1 MSKKNA
7 SQTIERIKSRL
18 TSPTFMEKNRSSG
31 KDFTRKRKLPF
42 VSLVCFMLSGI
53 KQSIQKGLT
62 DIIQEHTTYKSMTK
76 SAFCQQRVK
85 LKPEAFVEL
94 NQVLIDDFYTDNEYF
109 THYGK
114 RVLSIDGST
123 LELPRSQEIID
134 SFGVNNEDNMIP
146 MSRIS
151 TMYDPLNNLVIDG
164 KMEANICDEY
174 TLAVMLLDNI
184 REDDLVIL
192 DRGYGARWLFY
203 LLQQKKADYIVRVQR
218 NFGSNVDSF
227 WDTEEK
233 ERIVEIQEL
242 PKKSK
247 KRLQELG
254 FEFKPFKFR
263 LVKIILNTGETEV
276 LATSLLDSEKFNLTF
291 LKETYELRWGIE
303 VNYDHLK
310 NHIELGNFTGYSV
323 QTIKQDFFANIL
335 LANIQAL
342 LVRDAQAEMSAKNE
356 NKQLKYEYQI
366 NKNLSLGFLKEK
378 VVDILLSNKPE
389 YFEELKALFQIEPSP
404 IRKGRKFPREKQRTK
419 RKFYMNQRRAT

>member
-7 SQTIERIKSRL
+7 AKTIERIKSRL
-18 TSPTFMEKNRSSG
+18 TSPIFMEKNRSSS

-42 VSLVCFMLSGI
+42 VSLVCFMLSNI

-62 DIIQEHTTYKSMTK
+62 DFIQEHTAHKNMTK

-94 NQVLIDDFYTDNEYF
+94 NQVLIDDVYTDNEF
-109 THYGK
+109 VTHHGM
-114 RVLSIDGST
+114 RLLCIDGST
-123 LELPRSQEIID
+123 LELPRSPETIHT
-134 SFGVNNEDNMIP
+134 FGVNNEDNMIP

-151 TMYDPLNNLVIDG
+151 TLYDPLNDIVIDG
-164 KMEANICDEY
+164 KIEANTCSEY
-174 TLAVMLLDNI
+174 SLAIMLLEPV
-184 REDDLVIL
+184 RENDLIVL

-203 LLQQKKADYIVRVQR
+203 LIQQRKADYIVRVQR
-218 NFGSNVDSF
+218 NFGPDVDSF
-227 WDTEEK
+227 WDSEEN
-233 ERIVEIQEL
+233 ERIVEVQEL

-247 KRLQELG
+247 KKLQELG
-254 FEFKPFKFR
+254 IDFKPFKFR
-263 LVKIILNTGETEV
+263 LVKIMLDTGEIEV
-276 LATSLLDSEKFNLTF
+276 LAASLLDSEKFNLTF

-356 NKQLKYEYQI
+356 SKQLKYEYKI
-366 NKNLSLGFLKEK
+366 NKNLSLGFLKER
-378 VVDILLSNKPE
+378 VVNILLSNRPE
-389 YFEELKALFQIEPSP
+389 YFEELKTLFQIEPSP
-404 IRKGRKFPREKQRTK
+404 IRKDRKFPRKMQRNK

>member
-7 SQTIERIKSRL
+7 AKTIERIKSRL
-18 TSPTFMEKNRSSG
+18 TSPIFMEKNRSSS

-42 VSLVCFMLSGI
+42 VSLVCFMLSNI

-62 DIIQEHTTYKSMTK
+62 DFIQEHTAHKNMTK

-94 NQVLIDDFYTDNEYF
+94 NQVLIDDVYTDNEF
-109 THYGK
+109 VTHHGM
-114 RVLSIDGST
+114 RLLCIDGST
-123 LELPRSQEIID
+123 LELPRSPETIHT
-134 SFGVNNEDNMIP
+134 FGVNNEDNMIP

-151 TMYDPLNNLVIDG
+151 TLYDPLNDIVIDG
-164 KMEANICDEY
+164 KIEANTCSEY
-174 TLAVMLLDNI
+174 SLAIMLLEPV
-184 REDDLVIL
+184 RENDLIVL

-203 LLQQKKADYIVRVQR
+203 LIQQRKADYIVRVQR
-218 NFGSNVDSF
+218 NFGPDVDSF
-227 WDTEEK
+227 WDSEEN
-233 ERIVEIQEL
+233 ERIVEVQEL

-247 KRLQELG
+247 KKLQELG
-254 FEFKPFKFR
+254 IDFKPFKFR
-263 LVKIILNTGETEV
+263 LVKIMLDTGEIEV

-356 NKQLKYEYQI
+356 SKQLKYEYKI
-366 NKNLSLGFLKEK
+366 NKNLSLGFLKER
-378 VVDILLSNKPE
+378 VVNILLSNRPE
-389 YFEELKALFQIEPSP
+389 YFEELKTLFQIEPSP
-404 IRKGRKFPREKQRTK
+404 IRKDRKFPRKMQRTEPL
-419 RKFYMNQRRAT
+419 RTTLRLGP

>member
-7 SQTIERIKSRL
+7 AKTIERIKSRL
-18 TSPTFMEKNRSSG
+18 TSPIFMEKNRSSS

-42 VSLVCFMLSGI
+42 VSLVCFMLSNI

-62 DIIQEHTTYKSMTK
+62 DFIQEHTAHKNMTK

-94 NQVLIDDFYTDNEYF
+94 NQVLIDDVYTDNEF
-109 THYGK
+109 VTHHGM
-114 RVLSIDGST
+114 RLLCIDGST
-123 LELPRSQEIID
+123 LELPRSPETIHT
-134 SFGVNNEDNMIP
+134 FGVNNEDNMIP

-151 TMYDPLNNLVIDG
+151 TLYDPLNDIVINGKIEANTCSEYSLVI
-164 KMEANICDEY
+164 
-174 TLAVMLLDNI
+174 MLLEPV
-184 REDDLVIL
+184 RENDLIVL

-203 LLQQKKADYIVRVQR
+203 LIQQRKADYIVRVQR
-218 NFGSNVDSF
+218 NFGPDVDSF
-227 WDTEEK
+227 WDSEEN
-233 ERIVEIQEL
+233 ERIVEVQEL

-247 KRLQELG
+247 KKLQELG
-254 FEFKPFKFR
+254 IDFKPFKFR
-263 LVKIILNTGETEV
+263 LVKIMLDTGEIEV

-356 NKQLKYEYQI
+356 SKQLKYEYKI
-366 NKNLSLGFLKEK
+366 NKNLSLGFLKER
-378 VVDILLSNKPE
+378 VVNILLSNRPE
-389 YFEELKALFQIEPSP
+389 YFEELKTLFQIEPSP
-404 IRKGRKFPREKQRTK
+404 IRKDRKFPRKMQRNK

>member
-1 MSKKNA
+1 MPKKNA
-7 SQTIERIKSRL
+7 SQTIERIKSKL
-18 TSPTFMEKNRSSG
+18 TSPPFMEKNRSSG
-31 KDFTRKRKLPF
+31 KYFTRKRKLPF

-62 DIIQEHTTYKSMTK
+62 DFIQEHTAYKSMTK
-76 SAFCQQRVK
+76 SAFCQQRIK

-94 NQVLIDDFYTDNEYF
+94 NQVLVDDFYTDNEYA
-109 THYGK
+109 THYGR
-114 RVLSIDGST
+114 RVLCIDGST

-134 SFGVNNEDNMIP
+134 TFGVNTEDNMIP

-174 TLAVMLLDNI
+174 TLAIMLLDNI
-184 REDDLVIL
+184 RENDLVIL

-203 LLQQKKADYIVRVQR
+203 LLQQKKANYIVRVQR

-227 WDTEEK
+227 WDAEEK

-247 KRLQELG
+247 KRLQERG

-276 LATSLLDSEKFNLTF
+276 LATSLVDSEKFNLTF

-323 QTIKQDFFANIL
+323 QAIKQDFFANIL

-356 NKQLKYEYQI
+356 NKQLKYEYKI
-366 NKNLSLGFLKEK
+366 NKNLSLGFLKER

-404 IRKGRKFPREKQRTK
+404 IRKGRKFPRERQRTK

>member
-1 MSKKNA
+1 
-7 SQTIERIKSRL
+7 
-18 TSPTFMEKNRSSG
+18 
-31 KDFTRKRKLPF
+31 
-42 VSLVCFMLSGI
+42 
-53 KQSIQKGLT
+53 
-62 DIIQEHTTYKSMTK
+62 
-76 SAFCQQRVK
+76 
-85 LKPEAFVEL
+85 
-94 NQVLIDDFYTDNEYF
+94 
-109 THYGK
+109 
-114 RVLSIDGST
+114 
-123 LELPRSQEIID
+123 
-134 SFGVNNEDNMIP
+134 

-174 TLAVMLLDNI
+174 TLAIMLLDNI
-184 REDDLVIL
+184 RENDLVIL

-203 LLQQKKADYIVRVQR
+203 LLQQKKANYIVRVQR

-227 WDTEEK
+227 WDAEEK

-247 KRLQELG
+247 KRLQERG

-276 LATSLLDSEKFNLTF
+276 LATSLVDSEKFNLTF

-323 QTIKQDFFANIL
+323 QAIKQDFFANIL

-356 NKQLKYEYQI
+356 NKQLKYEYKI
-366 NKNLSLGFLKEK
+366 NKNLSLGFLKER

-404 IRKGRKFPREKQRTK
+404 IRKGRKFPRERQRTK

>member
-62 DIIQEHTTYKSMTK
+62 DFIQEYTVHKNMTK

-94 NQVLIDDFYTDNEYF
+94 NKELIDDIYTDNEYI
-109 THYGK
+109 THYGM
-114 RVLSIDGST
+114 RLLCIDGST

-227 WDTEEK
+227 WDAEEK

-276 LATSLLDSEKFNLTF
+276 LATSLLDSEKFDSKF

-342 LVRDAQAEMSAKNE
+342 LIRDAQAEMTAKKE
-356 NKQLKYEYQI
+356 GKQLKYEYKI
-366 NKNLSLGFLKEK
+366 NRNLSLGFLKER
-378 VVDILLSNKPE
+378 VVEILLSNKPE
-389 YFEELKALFQIEPSP
+389 YFEELKELFQIEPVP
-404 IRKGRKFPREKQRTK
+404 IRKGRKFPRDRQRHK

>member
-1 MSKKNA
+1 MSIKNA
-7 SQTIERIKSRL
+7 SQTIERIKSKL
-18 TSPTFMEKNRSSG
+18 TSSTFMERNRSSG

-62 DIIQEHTTYKSMTK
+62 DFIQEYTVHKNMTK

-94 NQVLIDDFYTDNEYF
+94 NKELIDDIYTDNEYI
-109 THYGK
+109 THYGM
-114 RVLSIDGST
+114 RLLCIDEST
-123 LELPRSQEIID
+123 LELPRSEETINM
-134 SFGVNNEDNMIP
+134 FGVNTEENRIP
-146 MSRIS
+146 MARIS
-151 TMYDPLNNLVIDG
+151 TLYDPLNNLVIDG
-164 KMEANICDEY
+164 KIEANTCSEY
-174 TLAVMLLDNI
+174 TIAVMLLDNVK
-184 REDDLVIL
+184 EYDLIVL

-233 ERIVEIQEL
+233 ERIVEIKEL
-242 PKKSK
+242 PPKSRRK
-247 KRLQELG
+247 LQKLG
-254 FEFKPFKFR
+254 LEFRPFKFR

-276 LATSLLDSEKFNLTF
+276 LATSLLDSEKFDSKF

-342 LVRDAQAEMSAKNE
+342 LIRDAQAEMTAKKE
-356 NKQLKYEYQI
+356 GKQLKYEYKI
-366 NKNLSLGFLKEK
+366 NRNLSLGFLKER
-378 VVDILLSNKPE
+378 VVEILLSNKPE
-389 YFEELKALFQIEPSP
+389 YFEELKELFQIEPVP
-404 IRKGRKFPREKQRTK
+404 IRKGRKFPRDRQRHK

>member
-7 SQTIERIKSRL
+7 AKTIERIKSRL
-18 TSPTFMEKNRSSG
+18 TSPIFMEKNRSSS

-42 VSLVCFMLSGI
+42 VSLVCFMLSNI

-62 DIIQEHTTYKSMTK
+62 DFIQEHTAHKNMTK

-94 NQVLIDDFYTDNEYF
+94 NQVLIDDVYTDNEF
-109 THYGK
+109 VTHHGM
-114 RVLSIDGST
+114 RLLCIDGST
-123 LELPRSQEIID
+123 LELPRSPETIHT
-134 SFGVNNEDNMIP
+134 FGVNNEDNMIP

-151 TMYDPLNNLVIDG
+151 TLYDPLNDIVIDG
-164 KMEANICDEY
+164 KIEANTCSEY
-174 TLAVMLLDNI
+174 SLAIMLLEPV
-184 REDDLVIL
+184 RENDLIVL

-203 LLQQKKADYIVRVQR
+203 LIQQRKADYIVRVQR
-218 NFGSNVDSF
+218 NFGPDVDSF
-227 WDTEEK
+227 WDSEEN
-233 ERIVEIQEL
+233 ERIVEVQEL

-247 KRLQELG
+247 KKLQELG
-254 FEFKPFKFR
+254 IDFKPFKFR
-263 LVKIILNTGETEV
+263 LVKIMLDTGEIEV
-276 LATSLLDSEKFNLTF
+276 LAAPLLDSEKFNLTF

-356 NKQLKYEYQI
+356 SKQLKYEYKI
-366 NKNLSLGFLKEK
+366 NKNLSLGFLKER
-378 VVDILLSNKPE
+378 VVNILLSNRPE
-389 YFEELKALFQIEPSP
+389 YFEELKTLFQIEPSP
-404 IRKGRKFPREKQRTK
+404 IRKDRKFPRKMQRNK

>member
-1 MSKKNA
+1 MLKKSA
-7 SQTIERIKSRL
+7 SQTIERIKSVL
-18 TSPTFMEKNRSSG
+18 TSPVFMEKNRTSNQN
-31 KDFTRKRKLPF
+31 FTRKRKLPF

-62 DIIQEHTTYKSMTK
+62 DFIQEYTVHKNMTK

-85 LKPEAFVEL
+85 LKPESFVEL
-94 NQVLIDDFYTDNEYF
+94 NQVLVDDFYTDNEYA
-109 THYGK
+109 THYG
-114 RVLSIDGST
+114 RRLLCIDGST
-123 LELPRSQEIID
+123 LELPRSPEIID

-233 ERIVEIQEL
+233 ERIVEIKEL
-242 PKKSK
+242 PPKSRRK
-247 KRLQELG
+247 LQKLG
-254 FEFKPFKFR
+254 LEFRPFKFR

-276 LATSLLDSEKFNLTF
+276 LATSLLDSEKFDSKF

-323 QTIKQDFFANIL
+323 QAIKQDFFANIL

-342 LVRDAQAEMSAKNE
+342 LIRDAQTELIHKNE
-356 NKQLKYEYQI
+356 NKKLKYEYKI
-366 NKNLSLGFLKEK
+366 NRNLSLGFLKER
-378 VVDILLSNKPE
+378 VVGILLSDTPN
-389 YFEELKALFQIEPSP
+389 YFEELKELFKIGPIP
-404 IRKGRKFPREKQRTK
+404 IRKGRKFPRNFKKSK
-419 RKFYMNQRRAT
+419 RKFYMNKRRAI

>member
-62 DIIQEHTTYKSMTK
+62 DFIQEHTAHKSMTK

-227 WDTEEK
+227 WDAEEK

>member
-7 SQTIERIKSRL
+7 AKTIERIKSRL
-18 TSPTFMEKNRSSG
+18 TSPIFMEKNRSSS

-42 VSLVCFMLSGI
+42 VSLVCFMLSNI

-62 DIIQEHTTYKSMTK
+62 DFIQEHTAHKNMTK

-94 NQVLIDDFYTDNEYF
+94 NQVLIDDVYTDNEF
-109 THYGK
+109 VTHHGM
-114 RVLSIDGST
+114 RLLCIDGST
-123 LELPRSQEIID
+123 LELPRSPETIHT
-134 SFGVNNEDNMIP
+134 FGVNNEDNMIP

-151 TMYDPLNNLVIDG
+151 TLYDPLNDIVIDG
-164 KMEANICDEY
+164 KIEANTCSEY
-174 TLAVMLLDNI
+174 SLAIMLLEPV
-184 REDDLVIL
+184 RENDLIVL

-203 LLQQKKADYIVRVQR
+203 LIQQRKADYIVRVQR
-218 NFGSNVDSF
+218 NFGPDVDSF
-227 WDTEEK
+227 WDSEEN
-233 ERIVEIQEL
+233 ERIVEVQEL

-247 KRLQELG
+247 KKLQELG
-254 FEFKPFKFR
+254 IDFKPFKFR
-263 LVKIILNTGETEV
+263 LVKIMLDTGEIEV

-356 NKQLKYEYQI
+356 SKQLKYEYKI
-366 NKNLSLGFLKEK
+366 NKNLSLGFLKER
-378 VVDILLSNKPE
+378 VVNILLSNRPE
-389 YFEELKALFQIEPSP
+389 YFEELKTLFQIEPSP
-404 IRKGRKFPREKQRTK
+404 IRKDRKFPRKMQRNK